1 MQETVKTGT
10 AMTEEVIGSGL
21 LAGSFDAKRVRELNA
36 RIFASGVSNSSE
48 TRHEAFLREERLLKR
63 HLAAATGRF
72 VYFSTCSISD
82 LDRTASGYVMHKL
95 RMESLVREHAPHFI
109 LRLPQVVGHTH
120 NPHTLTNFLASNI
133 ASGVPFPVWTN
144 ALRCL
149 VDVEH
154 VAAIT
159 MELLKEETL
168 SQTLEIAPPETIS
181 MRDLVP
187 AMEQALGRK
196 AVCTFIERG
205 GGTVP
210 DSSVMQ
216 AYAARIGI
224 DISPGYSR
232 RVIRKY
238 YADRHP

>member
-1 MQETVKTGT
+1 
-10 AMTEEVIGSGL
+10 MTEEVIGSGM
-21 LAGSFDAKRVRELNA
+21 LARSFDAERLRDLDA

-48 TRHEAFLREERLLKR
+48 TRGEAFLREEQLLKQ
-63 HLAAATGRF
+63 HLASTGCRF
-72 VYFSTCSISD
+72 VYFSTCSVSD
-82 LDRTASGYVMHKL
+82 PDRATSDYVMHKL
-95 RMESLVREHAPHFI
+95 RMEDLVRERLPHLI
-109 LRLPQVVGHTH
+109 LRLPQVVGHTS
-120 NPHTLTNFLASNI
+120 NPHTLTNFLARNLV
-133 ASGVPFPVWTN
+133 SGAPFQVWTH

-149 VDVEH
+149 VDVDH

-159 MELLKEETL
+159 MELLKEQGAP

-187 AMEQALGRK
+187 AMEEALGRK

-205 GGTVP
+205 GGAVP

-216 AYAARIGI
+216 AYSEKIGI
-224 DISPGYSR
+224 DVSPGYAR

-238 YADRHP
+238 YVDRHP